1 VHTQEYDALI
11 GMRLFTTSSQGI
23 GGRLRKSPADFIVQ
37 EIGLDG
43 SIAPLEASDDEF
55 VDTPGKFAAFFLV
68 KRNLETIQA
77 IRRLSK
83 ALGVSY
89 KRFSYAGMKDRR
101 AVTSQRASYR
111 GPPHDLIGREIP
123 RLMILHPHR
132 VPKPIVPGALE
143 GNRFTIVVREIALEV
158 EEVTRLLNQT
168 QQEITR
174 SGGVLNFFGPQRFG
188 IMRPN
193 THLVGKQIVLE
204 NYEQA
209 VQILLE
215 NRESEETTSQVLDDA
230 SHGSYERA
238 IIHYLNKHPG
248 EYKESFQILPRDLVR
263 LYIHAYQSYLFNLV
277 ISERVTQGIPVQE
290 PIIGDY
296 TIPISGEIHAVRPVT
311 KASLPQVQR
320 AVTNGTH
327 KLVIPI
333 IGYDFEHV
341 QLDGTMGEL
350 YQSIFESEKIV
361 PSQFRLSELP
371 ALSSRGTFRALLVN
385 PRRFKVTVLEDEGDT
400 PVQVQFDL
408 PKGSYASVIL
418 REFIK
423 PDSPTQL

>member
-1 VHTQEYDALI
+1 LKVLDVEPVD
-11 GMRLFTTSSQGI
+11 
-23 GGRLRKSPADFIVQ
+23 KS
-37 EIGLDG
+37 
-43 SIAPLEASDDEF
+43 
-55 VDTPGKFAAFFLV
+55 GKFSAFFLV
-68 KRNLETIQA
+68 KRNLDTIQA

-101 AVTSQRASYR
+101 AVTSQCASYR

-123 RLMILHPHR
+123 RLTILHPHR
-132 VPKPIVPGALE
+132 VPKPIVPGAIE
-143 GNRFTIVVREIALEV
+143 GNRFTIVIREIALE
-158 EEVTRLLNQT
+158 EQEVTNRVNQI
-168 QQEITR
+168 QQEIIR
-174 SGGVLNFFGPQRFG
+174 FGGVLNFFGPQRFG

-204 NYEQA
+204 NYEKA
-209 VQILLE
+209 IQILLE
-215 NRESEETTSQVLDDA
+215 NGNSEEKTDRISDY

-238 IIHYLNKHPG
+238 IVHYLSKHPG
-248 EYKESFQILPRDLVR
+248 KFKESLQILPKDLVR
-263 LYIHAYQSYLFNLV
+263 LYIHAYQSYIFNLA
-277 ISERVTQGIPVQE
+277 ISERVSHGIALQE

-296 TIPISGEIHAVRPVT
+296 TMPISGEIHAVRPVT
-311 KASLPQVQR
+311 EASLPEVQR
-320 AVTNGTH
+320 AVANGTQ
-327 KLVIPI
+327 KLVLPV
-333 IGYDFEHV
+333 IGYDFEQV

-350 YQSIFESEKIV
+350 YQSILESEKIS
-361 PSQFRLSELP
+361 PSQFRLNQLP
-371 ALSSRGTFRALLVN
+371 AFSSRGTFRALLVN
-385 PRRFKVTVLEDEGDT
+385 PRGFKVTVLEDEGDT